1 MSADVRIF
9 KTDLCVLRLVD
20 YPRVFVSAT
29 TNTSFWS
36 SPLFYLL
43 FWISSPPFI
52 SLLFID
58 CSHSSHLIYPPLE
71 RFIWQVGDPLTE
83 TEAEEL
89 VRESDLNGDGKINYF
104 EFVAMTMKPW
114 YINIVIITWSSHDQ
128 DTLKFELQQL
138 INVTNSLNSAISNN
152 RTSIDHF

>member
-1 MSADVRIF
+1 MD
-9 KTDLCVLRLVD
+9 D
-20 YPRVFVSAT
+20 VFVSAA
-29 TNTSFWS
+29 TNTSFRS
-36 SPLFYLL
+36 SPYILD
-43 FWISSPPFI
+43 ISPPFI

-104 EFVAMTMKPW
+104 EFVAMTMKP
-114 YINIVIITWSSHDQ
+114 
-128 DTLKFELQQL
+128 
-138 INVTNSLNSAISNN
+138 
-152 RTSIDHF
+152 